1 VLQCSPPRSAHH
13 LMPTRTPPLLRALR
27 LAFALLTLA
36 AIGWQLVLH
45 LRAGHDPVNFFSY
58 FTNLSNLLAALVLLA
73 AASSLAF
80 TQQPGFDLLR
90 GAAAVQM
97 ALVGLVFGALLRDA
111 DLGDLRPW
119 VNTVVHM
126 VMPVVVVADWL
137 LAPPRSRLRPRHL
150 AAVLVFPALYLAYT
164 LTRGALVGWYP
175 YPFLNPARVGGPGGV
190 ALYAAGIT
198 LGFVVVGGLLFA
210 LGNRLRR

>member
-1 VLQCSPPRSAHH
+1 
-13 LMPTRTPPLLRALR
+13 MPTTTPLPLRALR
-27 LAFALLTLA
+27 LAFALLALGA
-36 AIGWQLVLH
+36 VGWQLVLH
-45 LRAGHDPVNFFSY
+45 LRAGHSPLNFFSY
-58 FTNLSNLLAALVLLA
+58 FTNLSNLFAALVLLA
-73 AASSLAF
+73 AASGAAL
-80 TQQPGFDLLR
+80 TQRPGFDLLR

-137 LAPPRSRLRPRHL
+137 LAPPQSRLRPRHL
-150 AAVLVFPALYLAYT
+150 AAVLVFPTLYLAYT
-164 LTRGALVGWYP
+164 LARGALLGWYP
-175 YPFLNPARVGGPGGV
+175 YPFLNPAQVGGYGGV

-198 LGFVVVGGLLFA
+198 LGFVVVGGALFA
-210 LGNRLRR
+210 LANRLRR